1 VPKHAEHDDDAL
13 DQLSTSRRSFIK
25 KMALFGF
32 AVPAVASFALDG
44 VADAA
49 TPSLSAGNQSLSLG
63 NQAAPGTPMS
73 LGNQAAPGTPN
84 NPQHP
89 PHHHPHHHPH
99 RRPHHLLPNQ

>member
-1 VPKHAEHDDDAL
+1 MPKHAEHDDDAL

-63 NQAAPGTPMS
+63 NQAAPGTP
-73 LGNQAAPGTPN
+73 N